1 MERADHELLMS
12 KMFSDHELKKLYD
25 RHRKLEKEVENLNR
39 YAAYSSSAAL
49 KQTEL
54 KKLKL
59 HNREMIMAKLSD
71 YKVSPAMRR
80 YSV

>member
-1 MERADHELLMS
+1 MERADHELLMTVL
-12 KMFSDHELKKLYD
+12 FSDTELKKLYD

-49 KQTEL
+49 RQKEL

-59 HNREMIMAKLSD
+59 QGMEKIMARLADHRSE
-71 YKVSPAMRR
+71 SGQAAAA
-80 YSV
+80 